1 MRDPLRLDLTATA
14 ALAAATFAALCYL
27 APSYARARRL
37 GPVEAAAPAESV
49 TWSPGARRAPL
60 RVMQAQ
66 RLAAR
71 PNEEPASDSACT
83 GRDDRDDRSGLEG
96 VHTVSGSGPRSRVF
110 SFDDHYIYG
119 HRGYHRYGRYRRY
132 RRYPRRAGMSQQPV
146 MSWVG
151 GSQAG
156 RGASVC
162 ELLPA
167 LCGSGGAA
175 RATATS
181 AESPEVMESPERIT
195 LSNEHMAIDVAR
207 VGRCSVRVHR
217 AEERAETLLTFD
229 VPDELVPCQARV
241 VPDVFHD
248 DGVALRVDAA
258 GAGWSQSVTLSLGAD
273 DREPSVTVSRAT
285 REGDAT
291 AHALVNAS
299 PNPVTFTLDGDDFT
313 AEPGEVLTLAS
324 R

>member
-37 GPVEAAAPAESV
+37 GPVEAAAQAEPV
-49 TWSPGARRAPL
+49 TWSPGATRARP
-60 RVMQAQ
+60 RVMAAQ
-66 RLAAR
+66 RTVAR
-71 PNEEPASDSACT
+71 PRVALDTDSDCT
-83 GRDDRDDRSGLEG
+83 GLDAHDDGAGLEG
-96 VHTVSGSGPRSRVF
+96 LDAISGSGPRSRIF
-110 SFDDHYIYG
+110 AFNDHSIYG
-119 HRGYHRYGRYRRY
+119 RRRYYPRYRRY
-132 RRYPRRAGMSQQPV
+132 RRYARRAGTAQQPV

-151 GSQAG
+151 ASQTGRDGSL
-156 RGASVC
+156 C
-162 ELLPA
+162 ELLPG
-167 LCGSGGAA
+167 LCGSGGAP
-175 RATATS
+175 RGSTGAT
-181 AESPEVMESPERIT
+181 ESPEAIESPERIT
-195 LSNEHMAIDVAR
+195 LSNEHMSIDMDR

-229 VPDELVPCQARV
+229 VPDELVPCHARV

-248 DGVALRVDAA
+248 DGVALRVDAT
-258 GAGWSQSVTLSLGAD
+258 GPGWSQSVTLSLGAD
-273 DREPSVTVSRAT
+273 DHAPSVTVSRAT
-285 REGDAT
+285 LEGDAT